1 MNATALRRA
10 VAVWAVGCAC
20 AASASA
26 QNAAGTIKRLDGS
39 ARIVDTRGGERQA
52 AVGEAVH
59 AGDRLATGRD
69 SALGMTL
76 ADGTLLSIGPNA
88 SLSLQNFSYD
98 PTTREGSVLVA
109 IARGAMRM
117 VSGLIARSD
126 PRQVRIQTPTATV
139 GIRGTDVI
147 VDVGEADT
155 KR

>member
-1 MNATALRRA
+1 MTRIPMRLALVLAATA
-10 VAVWAVGCAC
+10 CAC
-20 AASASA
+20 AAQA
-26 QNAAGTIKRLDGS
+26 QTAAGTIKRLDGS
-39 ARIVDTRGGERQA
+39 ARIVDTRGAERQA
-52 AVGEAVH
+52 SVGDAVH

-147 VDVGEADT
+147 VDVGEADP